1 MAIHPYATP
10 QPSDEYFVKLAGRLY
25 KAVMLSGMPEAFR
38 KKMCLY
44 VAAYL
49 EDVISGL
56 GLWRSFIDEHIRL
69 YGKPLPFYTLADDYL
84 RDEVNEEDVRFIVW
98 NTWQKAHCEHPYVN
112 PCDERIAKQA
122 AAFYEVLAT
131 AYEEAPENELL
142 ENYWSGYSDARD
154 ADRKLTWLFGH
165 TYLTEPSMAPYIERV
180 TATDRFIIPT
190 GPLALFLHEWIE
202 RLAGDNAPAWK
213 QVKGLFPDEPVVP
226 DEVREKSAEMYRNF
240 VAGTNGKRIVYLN
253 GYGELRR
260 FLVEVLKWTDDDN
273 HTLPQMKPF
282 RNFVLMT
289 EPEKGILLA
298 KDVCE
303 CIADPDNPMY
313 APDTAAKNAF
323 RLLTEETLCPPDL
336 LLHCLEHHLLPDAV
350 FPDGESRTT
359 VQENA
364 DFIARHALLYYYRG
378 D

>member
-1 MAIHPYATP
+1 MSRETVLEALRR
-10 QPSDEYFVKLAGRLY
+10 SGG
-25 KAVMLSGMPEAFR
+25 AVLSGEELSR
-38 KKMCLY
+38 Q
-44 VAAYL
+44 
-49 EDVISGL
+49 L
-56 GLWRSFIDEHIRL
+56 GLSRTE
-69 YGKPLPFYTLADDYL
+69 
-84 RDEVNEEDVRFIVW
+84 
-98 NTWQKAHCEHPYVN
+98 
-112 PCDERIAKQA
+112 
-122 AAFYEVLAT
+122 
-131 AYEEAPENELL
+131 ELL
-142 ENYWSGYSDARD
+142 
-154 ADRKLTWLFGH
+154 
-165 TYLTEPSMAPYIERV
+165 
-180 TATDRFIIPT
+180 
-190 GPLALFLHEWIE
+190 
-202 RLAGDNAPAWK
+202 
-213 QVKGLFPDEPVVP
+213 GLLGNPQKELKFVH
-226 DEVREKSAEMYRNF
+226 

-313 APDTAAKNAF
+313 APDAAAKNAF